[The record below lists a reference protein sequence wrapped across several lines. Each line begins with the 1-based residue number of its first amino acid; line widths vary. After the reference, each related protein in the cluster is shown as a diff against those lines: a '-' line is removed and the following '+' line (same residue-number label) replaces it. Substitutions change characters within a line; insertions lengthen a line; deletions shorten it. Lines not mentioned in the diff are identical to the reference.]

1 MKYLLD
7 TNVLI
12 AIFRDEHGIREA
24 ILQAGTKNCAI
35 SELTFGELLVGAYK
49 GKNKRQRKEVEIAGQ
64 MFQMIPVTSDIIDCW
79 AKQRANLEL
88 QGKKIDSIDLLIAS
102 TALQNNLT
110 IVTHNIKH
118 FDRVPNLN
126 IVDWETK

>member
-12 AIFRDEHGIREA
+12 AMFRDEHGIREA

-79 AKQRANLEL
+79 AKQRA
-88 QGKKIDSIDLLIAS
+88 IAS
-102 TALQNNLT
+102 MALQNNLT

>member
-1 MKYLLD
+1 
-7 TNVLI
+7 
-12 AIFRDEHGIREA
+12 
-24 ILQAGTKNCAI
+24 
-35 SELTFGELLVGAYK
+35 
-49 GKNKRQRKEVEIAGQ
+49 

>member
-12 AIFRDEHGIREA
+12 AMFRGEHGIREA
-24 ILQAGTKNCAI
+24 ILHAGTKNCAI

-49 GKNKRQRKEVEIAGQ
+49 GKNKRQQKEVEIAGQ

-79 AKQRANLEL
+79 ARQRAKLEL
-88 QGKKIDSIDLLIAS
+88 QGNKIDSIDLLIAS

-118 FDRVPNLN
+118 FDRVQNLN
-126 IVDWETK
+126 IIDWETE